1 MLGRTEILFKWL
13 LYAAGVLIC
22 WMLHG
27 VALQFL
33 NIFGVMPFIFPMLAA
48 VIAMYEGPFSGS
60 ICALVLGVIYDV
72 TIAAPIPC
80 FYTLIFP
87 IIGML
92 AGLIS
97 KNWISMSFWCACL
110 LSLMAFVLTDGFHC
124 LLLALAGSQ
133 HAMSTAFSLAFRETG
148 ASLPFLIPVY
158 LVFRRI
164 HEICHVYD

>member
-1 MLGRTEILFKWL
+1 MLGRTEILLKWL

-33 NIFGVMPFIFPMLAA
+33 DIFGVMPFIFPMLAA

-60 ICALVLGVIYDV
+60 IFSLVLGVVCDL

-80 FYTLIFP
+80 FYTLVFP

-92 AGLIS
+92 AGLVS
-97 KNWISMSFWCACL
+97 KNWIPMSFLCACL
-110 LSLMAFVLTDGFHC
+110 LSLLAFVLTDSFHC
-124 LLLALAGSQ
+124 LLLALTGSR
-133 HAMSTAFSLAFRETG
+133 HAMAAAFSLAIRETG
-148 ASLPFLIPVY
+148 ASLPFLVPVFF
-158 LVFRRI
+158 VFRRI

>member
-60 ICALVLGVIYDV
+60 ICALVLGVICDV

-110 LSLMAFVLTDGFHC
+110 
-124 LLLALAGSQ
+124 
-133 HAMSTAFSLAFRETG
+133 
-148 ASLPFLIPVY
+148 P
-158 LVFRRI
+158 
-164 HEICHVYD
+164 

>member
-22 WMLHG
+22 WTLHG

-33 NIFGVMPFIFPMLAA
+33 NIFGVMPFIFPILAA

-60 ICALVLGVIYDV
+60 ISALVLGVACDL

-87 IIGML
+87 IIGIL
-92 AGLIS
+92 AGSIS
-97 KNWISMSFWCACL
+97 QNWIHMSFWCACL
-110 LSLMAFVLTDGFHC
+110 LSLLAFILTDGFHC
-124 LLLALAGSQ
+124 LLLALTGSQ
-133 HAMSTAFSLAFRETG
+133 HAMAAAFSLAVRETG

-158 LVFRRI
+158 FVFRRI

>member
-33 NIFGVMPFIFPMLAA
+33 DIFGVMPFIFPMLAA
-48 VIAMYEGPFSGS
+48 VIAMYEGPISGS
-60 ICALVLGVIYDV
+60 ICALALGIACDL
-72 TIAAPIPC
+72 TIAAPLPC

-87 IIGML
+87 IIGMF

-97 KNWISMSFWCACL
+97 KNWIHMSFWCALLLCL
-110 LSLMAFVLTDGFHC
+110 LAFLLTDSFHC
-124 LLLALAGSQ
+124 LLLALTGSR
-133 HAMSTAFSLAFRETG
+133 HAMSTAISLAFRETG
-148 ASLPFLIPVY
+148 ASLPFLLPVY
-158 LVFRRI
+158 FVFRRI
-164 HEICHVYD
+164 YEICHVYD

>member
-1 MLGRTEILFKWL
+1 MLGRTELLFKWL
-13 LYAAGVLIC
+13 LYAAGVMIC
-22 WMLHG
+22 WILHG
-27 VALQFL
+27 LALQFL
-33 NIFGVMPFIFPMLAA
+33 DIFGVMPFIFPMLAA

-60 ICALVLGVIYDV
+60 ICALALGIACDL

-97 KNWISMSFWCACL
+97 KNWIPMSFGCALL
-110 LSLMAFVLTDGFHC
+110 LSLMAFLLTDGFHC
-124 LLLALAGSQ
+124 LLLALNGSQ
-133 HAMSTAFSLAFRETG
+133 HAMSAAFSLTGRETG
-148 ASLPFLIPVY
+148 VSLPFLIPVY
-158 LVFRRI
+158 FVFRRI